1 MTSRVDGLGEEPHP
15 VYGPRFNVTS
25 EWCLAINNIDYVRN
39 SIPRFVNELGMAEII
54 RLLSDFQSPAAADH
68 CNQTLLSIIENAID
82 SVGNKILDLQET
94 VAEKVWGFL
103 SSFHPKIMNWSA
115 LFDHY

>member
-1 MTSRVDGLGEEPHP
+1 MTTRVSGIGDVPNS

-39 SIPRFVNELGMAEII
+39 SIPKFVNELGMAEII
-54 RLLSDFQSPAAADH
+54 RALSDFQSPAAADH

-94 VAEKVWGFL
+94 VADKVNQRLQF
-103 SSFHPKIMNWSA
+103 
-115 LFDHY
+115 